1 MPSIRYVTRVLSG
14 VRMKKMQYVMD
25 VVKEKSGQSK
35 IRSFFDILWCAARY
49 GAGYYDYV
57 MFGFYNMNGR
67 QRDTYLT
74 RMRNKKV
81 LELMNDPAYSD
92 EFDDKLR
99 FNQRFAAFL
108 GRKTLNGETATV
120 EELAEFL
127 DGQEAI
133 FAKINRGDC
142 GRGVEKLYVRDF
154 DGPGAMLDYI
164 RQNKLV
170 VLEQV
175 LPQHPDMARLHPS
188 SVNCL
193 RIVTDLVEDTV
204 HIAYVVVKM
213 GRGGGVC
220 DNSGQGGI
228 LCRVD
233 MDTGKICSV
242 ATDDYFHIFPVH
254 PDTGVVL
261 EGYQIPL
268 FQEALALARQAAR
281 MVPQIRHVGWDMA
294 ITPNGPAIIE
304 GNDFPGTDLCQLA
317 PHYPEKQGLWPY
329 YKKILQL

>member
-81 LELMNDPAYSD
+81 LERMNDPAYSD

-120 EELAEFL
+120 EELAAFL

-154 DGPGAMLDYI
+154 DGPQAMLDYI

-233 MDTGKICSV
+233 METGKICSV
-242 ATDDYFHIFPVH
+242 ATDDYFHIFSTH

-281 MVPQIRHVGWDMA
+281 VVPQIRHVGWDMA
-294 ITPNGPAIIE
+294 ITPTGPAIIE

>member
-242 ATDDYFHIFPVH
+242 ATDDYFHIFSTH

-268 FQEALALARQAAR
+268 FQEALELARQAAR

-329 YKKILQL
+329 YKKILRL